1 MSSLKN
7 EIVIT
12 IIGISLIKCI
22 QMSAS
27 KPGIG
32 PVALKIALI
41 QGWCHL
47 GGAEGNFPLKVSK
60 KVFFFF

>member
-7 EIVIT
+7 EIVIVIT

-22 QMSAS
+22 QMSVS

-41 QGWCHL
+41 QGWK
-47 GGAEGNFPLKVSK
+47 GGAMIWVGQRATSP
-60 KVFFFF
+60 